1 MSNTGGT
8 WDNAKKDIST
18 SEHVLMVLG
27 LRANMLMTL
36 FSPHAQCFIIC
47 HVHAVRT
54 RCMTN
59 DRSNG
64 NLHK

>member
-1 MSNTGGT
+1 MSES
-8 WDNAKKDIST
+8 DCLMCACV
-18 SEHVLMVLG
+18 HVFIVC
-27 LRANMLMTL
+27 ANMLMTL
-36 FSPHAQCFIIC
+36 FSPHGHFFIIC

-54 RCMTN
+54 GCMPT

>member
-1 MSNTGGT
+1 MTE
-8 WDNAKKDIST
+8 K
-18 SEHVLMVLG
+18 
-27 LRANMLMTL
+27 NMLMTL
-36 FSPHAQCFIIC
+36 FFLSFAHFFIFC

-54 RCMTN
+54 RCLPN